1 MNRECK
7 PMTKEKL
14 DANINFWLEIL
25 YNCIYVRQI
34 RGFNPIHLGSGAN
47 RMNRATNY
55 RGEGGGCPLRGT
67 KLIPY
72 LTLQCVGERK
82 WLGQR
87 PNQPVPSV
95 SPVWAIYPAIGNPDT
110 KEQMRNAFIGPF
122 LSGHFLRLK
131 EGGGWLFNQ
140 ANANRARSPAET
152 GQSQSLWIFDMKF
165 SFQAIILN
173 NVSSFWRQLGK
184 SSEKN

>member
-1 MNRECK
+1 MRE
-7 PMTKEKL
+7 
-14 DANINFWLEIL
+14 
-25 YNCIYVRQI
+25 I

-95 SPVWAIYPAIGNPDT
+95 SPVWAIYPAIGNPNT

-122 LSGHFLRLK
+122 LSGHFLGLK

-152 GQSQSLWIFDMKF
+152 GQSQSLWIFEMKF
-165 SFQAIILN
+165 SFQAIMLN
-173 NVSSFWRQLGK
+173 NVSSFGV
-184 SSEKN
+184 N

>member
-1 MNRECK
+1 
-7 PMTKEKL
+7 
-14 DANINFWLEIL
+14 
-25 YNCIYVRQI
+25 
-34 RGFNPIHLGSGAN
+34 
-47 RMNRATNY
+47 MNRATNY

-72 LTLQCVGERK
+72 LTSQCVGERK

-122 LSGHFLRLK
+122 MAVNNFAIDTLAEFLVSEQLSHYGGSANKMKKKLK
-131 EGGGWLFNQ
+131 
-140 ANANRARSPAET
+140 RI
-152 GQSQSLWIFDMKF
+152 IF
-165 SFQAIILN
+165 
-173 NVSSFWRQLGK
+173 V
-184 SSEKN
+184 E